1 MDINHI
7 QTLSTLAQQKLL
19 RKILEKTF
27 VTKKC
32 TQCKTSHHLK
42 LDAFE
47 VLDNK
52 NIRKLFSKYET
63 FFLD

>member
-32 TQCKTSHHLK
+32 TQWKTSHHLK

>member
-47 VLDNK
+47 VLDNR
-52 NIRKLFSKYET
+52 NIRKLFSKYQT